1 MPSIRPLPGA
11 CGRSSATV
19 WMWSPPADRRLMPT
33 VAWED
38 SGRTATPMQR
48 CSWIARCPSWM
59 GMRRPPR
66 SSQSPFWGVYA
77 QTAENSI
84 TQIQVQQ
91 ARTGNPLGAG
101 FRMVAKAAG
110 FSVQILARCA
120 GRRAVCPSPVAK
132 QVFSDTDRSAMNR
145 TTASLLE
152 DSRRSVSVTEFSAV
166 WAYTPSLQCVSKRPA
181 PYLLLILRRP
191 AILRPSSR
199 VPSIHRAVHCGR
211 GTPCEMLDWASRQR
225 TISAP
230 P

>member
-19 WMWSPPADRRLMPT
+19 WLWSPPADRRLMPT

-66 SSQSPFWGVYA
+66 SSLSPFWGVYA

-91 ARTGNPLGAG
+91 ARTGNPLRAG

-132 QVFSDTDRSAMNR
+132 QVFPDTAGSAMNR
-145 TTASLLE
+145 TTASAPGDSEVVRERDGLFGGLGVHPLNGSSSLTRGMIVPISWHSSESAAKAYALLWML
-152 DSRRSVSVTEFSAV
+152 SITMKARSVPHHTHGG
-166 WAYTPSLQCVSKRPA
+166 WW
-181 PYLLLILRRP
+181 RR
-191 AILRPSSR
+191 RD
-199 VPSIHRAVHCGR
+199 C
-211 GTPCEMLDWASRQR
+211 
-225 TISAP
+225 
-230 P
+230 